1 MSLTAEWNVL
11 LQVPPPA
18 APTLKQG
25 LKQGLQNKLQKTH
38 KMKKSK
44 TDGCIIHSPQR
55 LLEQYDLSYGQ
66 DSHGFEPVVYGGSPA
81 KLPLG
86 TDREQF
92 VFFLVKKMKKAWALP
107 GSIGTNKE
115 ESIFVNVL

>member
-1 MSLTAEWNVL
+1 
-11 LQVPPPA
+11 
-18 APTLKQG
+18 
-25 LKQGLQNKLQKTH
+25 
-38 KMKKSK
+38 MKKSK

-92 VFFLVKKMKKAWALP
+92 VFFF
-107 GSIGTNKE
+107 GQENE
-115 ESIFVNVL
+115 ESLGFTRVHRYKQGREHFR